1 MIARDMRKSD
11 GFIPSP
17 LAPPGLFHP
26 SLPNAEG
33 FDRSTVASLLPRDSE
48 PKLASKTRQ
57 PCVIVV
63 AHDRDVNVR
72 DMERK
77 LGMPQRATRNYLE
90 PRWEQVSLRSS
101 GGDVTSVASEADR
114 HHDPSLPSLRKYN
127 RSLLTLTTPER
138 ARGPLVA
145 GGADHFIQTARPDVV
160 AQELRFLWDSIQLR
174 KSEGG

>member
-101 GGDVTSVASEADR
+101 GGDVTSTPLKLTAITTLPCPLYASTTALSSLSR
-114 HHDPSLPSLRKYN
+114 HQ
-127 RSLLTLTTPER
+127 
-138 ARGPLVA
+138 RGLEGRLSLVA
-145 GGADHFIQTARPDVV
+145 QTTSFRR
-160 AQELRFLWDSIQLR
+160 QGQTS
-174 KSEGG
+174 